1 MNLRMV
7 SMPVQKT
14 AACST
19 HSSAKVKYPSVDNP
33 RNPCWVTS
41 PYGSSAGQTRTSR
54 MSSAAE
60 AR

>member
-1 MNLRMV
+1 
-7 SMPVQKT
+7 MPVQKT

-19 HSSAKVKYPSVDNP
+19 HSSAKVKYPSVDSP
-33 RNPCWVTS
+33 RNPCWATS
-41 PYGSSAGQTRTSR
+41 PYGSSAGQTRTST